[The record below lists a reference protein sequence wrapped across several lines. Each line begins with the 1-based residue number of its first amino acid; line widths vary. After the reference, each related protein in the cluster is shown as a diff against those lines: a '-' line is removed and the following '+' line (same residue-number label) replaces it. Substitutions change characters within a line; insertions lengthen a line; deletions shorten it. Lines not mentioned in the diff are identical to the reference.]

1 MYKKN
6 IDGERA
12 PARLKGVL
20 AALFIAAAL
29 GACGGGGG
37 SGSPSPVP
45 PVSGDNTPEPE
56 NIGTLI
62 DTPNPVPPTPA
73 LPPTS
78 ATTVDASLGATSYYP
93 LFATGTPVTEQI
105 QYREADG
112 TLVTLMGMRPTE
124 RHARE
129 RGEPWTALDEGPGR
143 YLTFP
148 SAYFQNRTYGIEIRD
163 HVPAGKQLIEM
174 ILIVNDGTFDGTT
187 FSLFRNSNDEGVR
200 DFGWSLNTGF
210 NNPTLGGKSI
220 CPAGKRDCMITFNSY
235 WDVPKGLPH
244 RPLKMG
250 DVIELAPAQRMERY
264 GDGMHEGEAV
274 PGNLKGKAVVD
285 GAGSRYYS
293 FEQLYVVGQG
303 LAPWYGVSPRLNSAP
318 LPEATLLGGATSLSY
333 NYSEE
338 PMRVFQQMA
347 NNIGIVNSKRFVQGR
362 RLFHTSFLDGK
373 HSEHPNDNPVFAAH
387 VGQLGPRYN
396 QERCIACHTLNGRS
410 AMPGLGARLDTM
422 AVLTAAAASTGA
434 NPLPDA
440 TYGLNVQQRSR
451 DAAAT
456 DWSVSV
462 QSYDTT
468 LYTLPDGEK
477 VELQKPVYAF
487 KGPVPAQFSVRQA
500 AQVVGMGLLEAVDEA
515 TILALADPTDRDGD
529 GVKGVP
535 NWVSNPE
542 NGKTHLGRFGWKAA
556 KATLRQQVGDALLKD
571 MGVTSTVFPSRDCQR
586 LDPACRN
593 ATGAPAVSEAEVQ
606 RLADYLSLLAV
617 PAQRSLRSGFPDDT
631 RVSPEH
637 DVNPAQVARGSTLF
651 AQAQCVACHTP
662 QLRTSAKHPFAE
674 LRDQSIRPYTNL
686 LLHDMGPGLADT
698 LAEGKAT
705 ASMWRTAPLW
715 GLGSLKY
722 VQGGEQKARY
732 LHDGRARTLTEA
744 ILWHGG
750 EAAASRGKFETLSK
764 EDRAALLVFL
774 NSL

>member
-1 MYKKN
+1 MKN
-6 IDGERA
+6 IDAG
-12 PARLKGVL
+12 L
-20 AALFIAAAL
+20 AAALVIAAAAL
-29 GACGGGGG
+29 SACGGGSGG
-37 SGSPSPVP
+37 SATGGTAPSQVTPPAASPA
-45 PVSGDNTPEPE
+45 DDEPS
-56 NIGTLI
+56 NIGTDI
-62 DTPNPVPPTPA
+62 DAPNPVPPTPA
-73 LPPTS
+73 LP
-78 ATTVDASLGATSYYP
+78 ATQPVSVDANLGITTYYP
-93 LFATGTPVTEQI
+93 LFAASTPITEQI

-129 RGEPWTALDEGPGR
+129 RGEDWTEADKGPGR

-163 HVPAGKQLIEM
+163 QVPAGRQKIEM
-174 ILIVNDGTFDGTT
+174 TLIVNDGTFDGTT

-200 DFGWSLNTGF
+200 DYGWSLNTGF
-210 NNPTLGGKSI
+210 NNPKMGGKPV
-220 CPAGKRDCMITFNSY
+220 CMAGSRDCKIDFDSY
-235 WDVPKGLPH
+235 WDVPKGQPH
-244 RPLKMG
+244 RALKMG
-250 DVIELAPAQRMERY
+250 DVIELSPAQRLERY
-264 GDGMHEGEAV
+264 GDGMHAGEPV
-274 PGNLKGKAVVD
+274 SDSLKGKAVVD

-303 LAPWYGVSPRLNSAP
+303 LVPWYGVAPRLNSAP
-318 LPEATLLGGATSLSY
+318 LPDTTLLGGMTSLSY

-338 PMRVFQQMA
+338 PMRVFQQMS

-373 HSEHPNDNPVFAAH
+373 HSEHPDDNPVFAAH
-387 VGQLGPRYN
+387 VNQLGPRYN

-410 AMPGLGARLDTM
+410 TFPGIGARLDSM

-434 NPLPDA
+434 NPVPDA

-451 DAAAT
+451 DAGAT
-456 DWSVSV
+456 DFSVSV
-462 QSYDTT
+462 QSFDTT
-468 LYTLPDGEK
+468 TYTLPDGEK

-487 KGPVPAQFSVRQA
+487 KGPVPAKFSVRQA
-500 AQVVGMGLLEAVDEA
+500 AQIVGMGLIEAVDES

-529 GVKGVP
+529 GVRGVP
-535 NWVSNPE
+535 NWITNPE
-542 NGKTHLGRFGWKAA
+542 NGKVHLGRYGWKAA

-571 MGVTSTVFPSRDCQR
+571 MSVTSPVFPSRGCQQ
-586 LDPACRN
+586 LDPTCHN
-593 ATGAPAVSEAEVQ
+593 GAGGTSISEAELQ
-606 RLADYLSLLAV
+606 RLSDYLSLLAV
-617 PAQRSLRSGFPDDT
+617 PAQRSLRSGFPADA

-637 DVNPAQVARGSTLF
+637 DVNPAQISRGSALF
-651 AQAQCVACHTP
+651 AQAKCVACHTP
-662 QLRTSAKHPFAE
+662 QLRTGSKHPFAE
-674 LRDQSIRPYTNL
+674 LRDQTIRPYSNL

-722 VQGGEQKARY
+722 VQGSTANVRY

-744 ILWHGG
+744 IVWHGG
-750 EAAASRGKFETLSK
+750 EASTSRASFEAMTK
-764 EDRAALLVFL
+764 EEREAMIAFL
-774 NSL
+774 GSL